1 MERLPAVT
9 VLKHEPRN
17 EEERRNVDQLP
28 SLLGVDVLEKYS
40 VKFTKKRVI
49 LER

>member
-1 MERLPAVT
+1 MERLPAAA

-28 SLLGVDVLEKYS
+28 SLLGVDVLE
-40 VKFTKKRVI
+40 I
-49 LER
+49 Q